1 MDRVAMIVKVGRGSW
16 LITFRGCNNDGH
28 IGSGDVDVADGSR
41 DDSEGCEKMCISS
54 F

>member
-1 MDRVAMIVKVGRGSW
+1 MKGVRGWRLLTCS
-16 LITFRGCNNDGH
+16 GCNNDGH
-28 IGSGDVDVADGSR
+28 IGSGDVDVADGSG